1 MFTHNIN
8 SASDN
13 VKFISLKETPYEVW
27 TERIGE
33 GDTKILALAGG
44 PGLSHDYLQP
54 LAENLP
60 KDKVTFYF
68 YDQLGTGESERQ
80 LIDESLWQLD
90 RYVEEI
96 EQVRVGLGLDKF
108 VLYGHSWGAM
118 LAIEYAL
125 KYPEHLEGLIL
136 SNMTASVASYSEYYS
151 KLRETLSAEDQS
163 LLEKCENEENFDSP
177 EYQAIINKINEGHI
191 CRVPL
196 PDYAI
201 KSLVEM
207 NRHLYHT
214 MMGKNEFHPEGNLK
228 DWDRWNDLEKIRIPT
243 LLSTGSYDIMS
254 VDDIKKMQTLMPNA
268 ITSICENGGHL
279 SMIDS
284 PEDYFIAINNFLQ
297 TLRNNYSVN
306 LPLASNHAALFTHAA
321 QTTEQNDQDRPRLAP

>member
-1 MFTHNIN
+1 MITNNIN
-8 SASDN
+8 YDSDN
-13 VKFISLKETPYEVW
+13 VKFISLKETPHKVW
-27 TERIGE
+27 TKKIGE
-33 GDTKILALAGG
+33 GDTKMLALAGG

-80 LIDESLWQLD
+80 LADESLWQLD
-90 RYVEEI
+90 RYVEEV
-96 EQVRVGLGLDKF
+96 EQVRIALGLDKF

-136 SNMTASVASYSEYYS
+136 SNMTASVASYSESYS
-151 KLRETLSAEDQS
+151 KLREMLSAEDQAI
-163 LLEKCENEENFDSP
+163 LEKCEKEEDFDSP
-177 EYQAIINKINEGHI
+177 EYQAIIDKINEEHI

-207 NRHLYHT
+207 NKYLYQT

-228 DWDRWNDLEKIRIPT
+228 DWDRWNDLEKIHIPT
-243 LLSTGSYDIMS
+243 LLSTGRYDIMS
-254 VDDIKKMQTLMPNA
+254 VDDIKKMQALMPNA
-268 ITSICENGGHL
+268 IISICENGGHL

-284 PEDYFIAINNFLQ
+284 AKDYFKAINNFLQ
-297 TLRNNYSVN
+297 ALKNNYFANTQLVN
-306 LPLASNHAALFTHAA
+306 NHAVLFNHAAQPTK
-321 QTTEQNDQDRPRLAP
+321 QNDQDRLRLAP